1 MKKIVL
7 ALACALVFVTAA
19 FATPRYLM
27 VTGAGS
33 DTETDQP
40 TAHSTADSNAQT
52 NLQNACPGTLQS
64 PKKIYDMCSGPLDG
78 NYTCSINYTGICQ
91 IGQ

>member
-1 MKKIVL
+1 LKNILLVV
-7 ALACALVFVTAA
+7 ACALTFVVAA
-19 FATPRYLM
+19 SAAPKYLM

-40 TAHSTADSNAQT
+40 TAHQNADSQAQT
-52 NLQNACPGTLQS
+52 NLQNACTGTLNS
-64 PKKIYDMCSGPLDG
+64 VKKIYDQCSGPLDG

-91 IGQ
+91 IGN

>member
-1 MKKIVL
+1 MKNIAL

-40 TAHSTADSNAQT
+40 TAHQNADSQAQT
-52 NLQNACPGTLQS
+52 NLQNACTGTLQS
-64 PKKIYDMCSGPLDG
+64 PKKIYDVCSGPLDG

>member
-1 MKKIVL
+1 MKNIVL
-7 ALACALVFVTAA
+7 ALACASVFVAGAIAA
-19 FATPRYLM
+19 PKYVM

-52 NLQNACPGTLQS
+52 NLQNACPGELNS
-64 PKKIYDMCSGPLDG
+64 IKKIYDQCSGPLDG
-78 NYTCSINYTGICQ
+78 YFTCSINYTGICKM
-91 IGQ
+91 GE

>member
-1 MKKIVL
+1 MENIAL

-19 FATPRYLM
+19 FATPRYLT
-27 VTGAGS
+27 VTGAGFDS
-33 DTETDQP
+33 ETDQP

-64 PKKIYDMCSGPLDG
+64 PRKIYDVCSGPLDG
-78 NYTCSINYTGICQ
+78 NYSCSINYTGICQ